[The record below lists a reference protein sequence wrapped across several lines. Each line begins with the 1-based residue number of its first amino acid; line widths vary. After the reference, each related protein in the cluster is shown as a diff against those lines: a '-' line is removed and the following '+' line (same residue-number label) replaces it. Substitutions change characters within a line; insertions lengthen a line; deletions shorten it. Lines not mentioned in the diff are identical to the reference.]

1 MTMKYTILSERVGTV
16 GTEFVPDND
25 TNIEALLTYGF
36 IKFDKTASDSTT
48 QKSAKTK
55 AQPEKD

>member
-1 MTMKYTILSERVGTV
+1 MTYIILSERVGTV
-16 GTEFVPDND
+16 GTEFVPASG
-25 TNIEALLTYGF
+25 TNIEALLANGF
-36 IKFDKTASDSTT
+36 IKSVESASDRTT